1 MGDGIVNQHM
11 REDLEKWL
19 STLGL
24 DPSAPINVIGYFGQ
38 SRDLSIFERVP
49 RIEDDLTESSQGEES
64 VACGVAH
71 KCSSLSSHRLPV
83 YIESD
88 QHFDEDEQDGTPSE
102 NSTGMSLGIGDQR
115 SGDIDIYLD
124 RSNNTLMLQHSY
136 LYDSQEMMS
145 ICHESIETIGKD
157 RASLTKWLYSQEF
170 ESHRALLFLF
180 LVSQVVV
187 YTSTELTID
196 PRIISILLALST
208 TKRQIMQEMDRF
220 MTICWDRIGV
230 TSPDQRKQLENG
242 GHHSG
247 SRNGGPGNSGV
258 PTAHNIFT
266 PGKCVPVLVFV
277 VERVPITA
285 PWFEANASEAQIMD
299 QLRLQLKKSVDAV
312 QTRLRYV
319 FKACRLLQSID
330 TPGNTFDGRQLFVL
344 PVASSTPFVH
354 VIPYFTGILNLPQ
367 RASTLPETYK
377 DEVLDPAEA
386 VLRQK
391 KAGGGSKRQQQQLG
405 AKGRDKEK
413 TRDSRGQQL
422 HQQHQ
427 KQANSFGI
435 PSLEDVYTA
444 IVQAKD
450 KSLAEPSPGVD
461 LDDPLTLTSIYM
473 DYTGPA
479 LRQFLDGWIKATTA
493 PGGYGSIVGKRS
505 ISHLEI
511 PTLQQWLAG
520 YLGVCEALGVASLV
534 PRSNT
539 NRNSIGPASS
549 GDESLSSQLAK
560 VSVSGGSGDPK
571 SSNGREV
578 HEGRESGGRRLGNGK
593 RYSQRCSNMVQKKL
607 RDFVQSDEVMEE
619 L

>member
-1 MGDGIVNQHM
+1 MGDGIVNQYM
-11 REDLEKWL
+11 REDLE
-19 STLGL
+19 SL

-38 SRDLSIFERVP
+38 TRDLSIFERVP
-49 RIEDDLTESSQGEES
+49 CIEDDLTESSQGEES
-64 VACGVAH
+64 VACGVDMTGPSPH
-71 KCSSLSSHRLPV
+71 KGSS
-83 YIESD
+83 
-88 QHFDEDEQDGTPSE
+88 T
-102 NSTGMSLGIGDQR
+102 
-115 SGDIDIYLD
+115 GDIDIYID

-145 ICHESIETIGKD
+145 ICHESIEAIGKD

-208 TKRQIMQEMDRF
+208 TKRQIMQELDRF

-242 GHHSG
+242 VHHSG
-247 SRNGGPGNSGV
+247 SRSGGPGNSGA
-258 PTAHNIFT
+258 PTAHNIFM

-285 PWFEANASEAQIMD
+285 PWFEADASEAQIMD
-299 QLRLQLKKSVDAV
+299 QLRLQLKKSIDAV

-330 TPGNTFDGRQLFVL
+330 SPGNAFDGRQLFVL
-344 PVASSTPFVH
+344 PAASSTPFVH

-367 RASTLPETYK
+367 RASMLPETHK
-377 DEVLDPAEA
+377 DEILDPAEA

-391 KAGGGSKRQQQQLG
+391 KVGSSSKLQQQQLG

-413 TRDSRGQQL
+413 TRDSRGQQQ
-422 HQQHQ
+422 HQQ
-427 KQANSFGI
+427 QANSFRI

-450 KSLAEPSPGVD
+450 KSLAEPNPGMD

-473 DYTGPA
+473 DYTGPV
-479 LRQFLDGWIKATTA
+479 LRQFLDGWIKSITA

-520 YLGVCEALGVASLV
+520 YLGVCEALGIASLV

-539 NRNSIGPASS
+539 NRNSIGLTSS

-571 SSNGREV
+571 SSNGREGR
-578 HEGRESGGRRLGNGK
+578 EGRESGGRRSGNGK

-619 L
+619 LYGQKPELNTTRSHSDRYHQIK